1 MSAKLGEILVRENLL
16 TPHQLREALD
26 YQREHGGRLGFTL
39 VKLGLITDD
48 MITAVLS
55 RQYGVPSVN
64 LDLFDID
71 ESVIRLIPAE
81 VAKKYSVLPLS
92 RVGATLTLAM
102 VDPTNVFAM
111 DDIKFMTGLNIEP
124 VVVSE
129 ASVHQAI
136 GKYYDHSREIELA
149 GVFSD
154 SNYDFSFPTTSNG
167 NGNGN
172 ISTYSNGNTYSS
184 GKGLQSHVIADE
196 DKLTHDDLVSLD
208 EFEFGAGADAEG
220 LEVIEDKE
228 EIDLAALSRMSED
241 APVVRLVNVLLVD
254 SLRRGASDIHIE
266 PYEKEMRIRFRID
279 GVLYNVMNPPLKM
292 RDALISRVKIM
303 SKLDIA
309 EKRLPQDGRI
319 KIKVKV
325 DNRGRELDFR
335 VSTLPT
341 LFGEKVVL
349 RLLDKEKLMLD
360 MTKLGFEAESL
371 EKFKRNIDK
380 PYGMVLV
387 TGPTGSGKTNTL
399 YSALQSL
406 NTPQT
411 NIMTAEDPVEFN
423 LLGVNQVQMKEQIG
437 LNFAAA
443 LRSFLRQDP
452 NIILVGEIRDFET
465 AEIAIKAA
473 LTGHLVL
480 STLHTNDAPS
490 TVSRLMNMGIEP
502 FLVATSVNIIQA
514 QRLIRRVCKDCKAE
528 NPLPVEALVEVGFSP
543 EESKSLK
550 TYKGR
555 GCQTCNGTGYKGRIG
570 LYEVMEI
577 TETLRELILI
587 GASALELRKKA
598 IEDGMITLRSS
609 GLQKIRDGVTTLEEV
624 VRETVA

>member
-1 MSAKLGEILVRENLL
+1 MSAKLGEILVRENLIS
-16 TPHQLREALD
+16 PQHLREALD
-26 YQREHGGRLGFTL
+26 YQREHGGRLGFNL
-39 VKLGLITDD
+39 VKLGLISDD

-55 RQYGVPSVN
+55 RQYGIPSVN
-64 LDLFDID
+64 LDLFKID
-71 ESVIRLIPAE
+71 PAVLSLIPQE
-81 VAKKYSVLPLS
+81 VAQKHSVLPLS

-111 DDIKFMTGLNIEP
+111 DDVKFMTGLNVEP
-124 VVVSE
+124 VVVAE
-129 ASVHQAI
+129 GSVQQAI
-136 GKYYDHSREIELA
+136 AQYYGSSREIELA
-149 GVFSD
+149 SVTIDEAVQQNGSKD
-154 SNYDFSFPTTSNG
+154 SNG
-167 NGNGN
+167 NGA
-172 ISTYSNGNTYSS
+172 IT
-184 GKGLQSHVIADE
+184 K
-196 DKLTHDDLVSLD
+196 DDLVSLD
-208 EFEFGAGADAEG
+208 SLDFDHGQAEDVEV
-220 LEVIEDKE
+220 LEDNE
-228 EIDLAALSRMSED
+228 EIDLSTLSRMSED

-254 SLRRGASDIHIE
+254 SLRRGASDIHVE
-266 PYEKEMRIRFRID
+266 PYEKELRIRFRID
-279 GVLYNVMNPPLKM
+279 GVLYDVMHPPLKM
-292 RDALISRVKIM
+292 RDALISRIKIM
-303 SKLDIA
+303 SKLDIS

-325 DNRGRELDFR
+325 DSRSRELDFR

-349 RLLDKEKLMLD
+349 RLLDKQNLMLD
-360 MTKLGFEAESL
+360 MTKLGFEPESL
-371 EKFKRNIDK
+371 VKFKRNISK

-406 NTPQT
+406 NTVDT

-423 LLGVNQVQMKEQIG
+423 LMGINQVQMKEQIG

-452 NIILVGEIRDFET
+452 NIVLVGEIRDFET

-490 TVSRLMNMGIEP
+490 TISRLMNMGIEP
-502 FLVATSVNIIQA
+502 FLVATSVNLIQA
-514 QRLIRRVCKDCKAE
+514 QRLIRRVCKDCKQE
-528 NPLPVEALVEVGFSP
+528 HQTPVEALIEVGFST
-543 EESKSLK
+543 EEAK
-550 TYKGR
+550 TIKTFKGK
-555 GCQTCNGTGYKGRIG
+555 GCSTCNNTGYKGRIG

-577 TETLRELILI
+577 TDEIRELILI

-598 IEDGMITLRSS
+598 IDDGMITLRES
-609 GLQKIRDGVTTLEEV
+609 GLHKIRLGVTSPEEV